1 MTGLTFVRFC
11 VTTEAIR
18 LVQLIQNP
26 KAVFS
31 AGPAALR
38 EKLHNPMKPLLCSL
52 LIAVIGS
59 ACSPAPDKLADGFAH
74 PPDSAKPWVYW
85 FWMNGNVTEEG
96 ITADLE
102 AMSRVGIGGALIM
115 NVSNGIPAGRVG
127 FMGEKWREMFQ
138 HAVSEAQRLGL
149 QINMNNDDGWTGSGG
164 PWITPEQ
171 SMQMLTWSDTRIVG
185 PQSFDAILPPPP
197 TRKVKGFGLGTEKAV
212 AAYDKAPS
220 SYRDIAVY
228 AIPSTGPAM
237 GSLAPV
243 VSSSGK
249 AFDAN
254 VLVDGNLE
262 TGIQL
267 PVTSPDS
274 PPWIQFEFPE
284 PFTAMSLTILTG
296 HGRQNHGGRL
306 ESSDDGTNFTP
317 VCKFQIPSN
326 GINPSILGTG
336 FPAVTARYFRIVFDR
351 VSPDSKSVLLQE
363 LDLSPD
369 ARIENWPGK
378 AGFSRVDGLE
388 PAIDKAGDQAAPQN
402 AILNLTDKMDASGR
416 LRWDAPAGSWTIL
429 RIGHASTGKMNHPAT
444 PDGTGLECDKLS
456 KEAIEKHFE
465 GVLAKLISDAGP
477 LAGKAFAA
485 THIDSWEVGTQNWTP
500 KFREEFQKRRGYDPM
515 PYVPAMVGV
524 PVVNN
529 EISERFLWDVRRT
542 LADMI
547 ADNYVGHLR
556 ELAHKNGM
564 QLSVEA
570 YGNGNFDNL
579 QCSARAD
586 IPMAEFWAGHP
597 EHAERGKPA
606 ASTAHQLGQ
615 PVVAAEAFTA
625 NPEFGK
631 WQNVPATLKSL
642 GDAAFCSGINR
653 FVFHRW
659 AMQPWMDRLPGMTF
673 GPHGIHFERTE
684 TWFEQSRAWLT
695 YLARCQFL
703 LQQGTFVADLCYL
716 TGESAPKSVPSS
728 TDLKP
733 TLPPGRDYDGC
744 SAEMIQNMSVTDGRL
759 VLPSGMSYK
768 LLVLPESRFMTPQL
782 LRKIRDLVLAGAHV
796 VGPKPEKSPGLENFP
811 ACDDE
816 VRALADELWGTDSV
830 PPEGRAVGKGRVY
843 SGQPLERILSAMGS
857 LPDVEWKDADN
868 SKDLSWIHRR
878 TPDADI
884 YFMANSRNG
893 AVAADAVFRV
903 SGKLPELWH
912 PDTGKMDPVATWQR
926 TADGRTMVPLRL
938 DQAGSVFV
946 VFRKP
951 ADAADPIVK
960 ILRDG
965 QPLDNADVPGKLVIK
980 NAAYGILD
988 DPSRTLDVTRQLAAR
1003 VKDGKL
1009 TNRVWCDFGKGDPAP
1024 KIPKTLRV
1032 EYSFNGRDAVASAK
1046 DTVTLTLPPRA
1057 PLAEP
1062 KAEMKGTDLLAW
1074 EPGKYEFTTA
1084 SGKNSTYQ
1092 VAEVP
1097 RPMEINAPWTLQFP
1111 AKWGAPAEITLD
1123 KLISWTEYPDEGV
1136 KYFSGTATYRKTFDI
1151 PADRVGKELYL
1162 DLGVVKELA
1171 EVVLNGHNL
1180 GVLWKPPFRVNITKF
1195 AKPGANELEIR
1206 VTNLW
1211 PNRLIGDEQKPPYL
1225 KWNGGSPAEWPDW
1238 LVDGGPVP
1246 DTGRFTFTTWHHY
1259 TKASP
1264 LLESGLL
1271 GPVTLRAAEKIS
1283 IGQQGNVHNEKP
1295 SGK

>member
-1 MTGLTFVRFC
+1 
-11 VTTEAIR
+11 
-18 LVQLIQNP
+18 
-26 KAVFS
+26 
-31 AGPAALR
+31 
-38 EKLHNPMKPLLCSL
+38 MKPLLCSL
-52 LIAVIGS
+52 LIAFIGFG
-59 ACSPAPDKLADGFAH
+59 CSPTPDKLADGFAH
-74 PPDSAKPWVYW
+74 PPDSARPWVYW
-85 FWMNGNVTEEG
+85 FWMNGNVTKEG

-102 AMSRVGIGGALIM
+102 AMARVGIGGALIM
-115 NVSNGIPAGRVG
+115 NVSNGIPAGRAG
-127 FMGEKWREMFQ
+127 FMGEKWRELFR
-138 HAVSEAQRLGL
+138 HAINEAQRLGL

-164 PWITPEQ
+164 PWVTSEQ
-171 SMQMLTWSDTRIVG
+171 SMQTLAWSETRIEG
-185 PQSFDAILPPPP
+185 PQSFDGILPPPP
-197 TRKVKGFGLGTEKAV
+197 TRKVKGFGFGTEKATAV
-212 AAYDKAPS
+212 YENAAP

-228 AIPSTGPAM
+228 AIPSTGPGM
-237 GSLAPV
+237 RSLAPA

-249 AFDAN
+249 PFDSS
-254 VLVDGNLE
+254 VLMDGNLD

-267 PVTSPDS
+267 PATPPDS
-274 PPWIQFEFPE
+274 PPWIQLEFPQ
-284 PFTAMSLTILTG
+284 PFTTRSLTIFTG
-296 HGRQNHGGRL
+296 HGRQNHRGRL
-306 ESSDDGTNFTP
+306 ESSDDGTTFKP
-317 VCKFQIPSN
+317 VCKFQIPTN
-326 GINPSILGTG
+326 GINPSILGAG

-351 VSPDSKSVLLQE
+351 ISPDSKSVLLQE

-369 ARIENWPGK
+369 ARMNNWSGK

-388 PAIDKAGDQAAPQN
+388 PDADKAGEQATPQN
-402 AILNLTDKMDASGR
+402 SILNLTDKMDASGR
-416 LRWDAPAGSWTIL
+416 LRWDAPAGNWTIL
-429 RIGHASTGKMNHPAT
+429 RLGHASTGKMNHPAT

-456 KEAIEKHFE
+456 RKAIEKHFE
-465 GVLAKLISDAGP
+465 GMLAKLIADAGP

-485 THIDSWEVGTQNWTP
+485 THVDSWEVGTQNWTP

-524 PVVNN
+524 PVGSG
-529 EISERFLWDVRRT
+529 EISERFLRDVRRT

-547 ADNYVGHLR
+547 ADNYFGQLC

-597 EHAERGKPA
+597 EQAERGKPA

-625 NPEFGK
+625 NPDFGK
-631 WQNVPATLKSL
+631 WQNTPASLKSL

-653 FVFHRW
+653 LVFHRW
-659 AMQPWMDRLPGMTF
+659 AMQPWMDRWPGMTF
-673 GPHGIHFERTE
+673 GPHGIHFERTV
-684 TWFEQSRAWLT
+684 TWFEQSRDWLT
-695 YLARCQFL
+695 YLARCQYL

-716 TGESAPKSVPSS
+716 PGEQAPNSLPLSA
-728 TDLKP
+728 DLKP
-733 TLPPGRDYDGC
+733 ALPPGRDYDAC
-744 SAEMIQNMSVTDGRL
+744 SVEMIQKMSVNDGRL
-759 VLPSGMSYK
+759 VLPSGMSYR

-782 LRKIRDLVLAGAHV
+782 LRKIRDLVLAGARV

-816 VRALADELWGTDSV
+816 VRALADELWGTGIV

-843 SGQPLERILSAMGS
+843 SGQPLEKILSATGS
-857 LPDVEWKDADN
+857 LPDVEWRNTDNPKDF
-868 SKDLSWIHRR
+868 SWIHRR
-878 TPDADI
+878 TPEADI
-884 YFMANSRNG
+884 YFIANSRDS
-893 AVAADAVFRV
+893 AVAADAIFRV
-903 SGKLPELWH
+903 PDKLPELWH
-912 PDTGKMDPVATWQR
+912 PDTGKMEPVAVWQR
-926 TADGRTMVPLRL
+926 TPDGRTMVPLRL

-951 ADAADPIVK
+951 ANDADPIVK

-965 QPLDNADVPGKLVIK
+965 KPLDNGAVPEKLVIRK
-980 NAAYGILD
+980 ASYGIPG
-988 DPSRTLDVTRQLAAR
+988 DPARTFDVTRQLAAR

-1024 KIPKTLRV
+1024 KVPKTLSV
-1032 EYSFNGRDAVASAK
+1032 EYSINDRDAVASAK
-1046 DTVTLTLPPRA
+1046 DTETLSLPPRM

-1062 KAEMKGTDLLAW
+1062 KAEMQGAKLVAW
-1074 EPGKYEFTTA
+1074 EPGKFEFTTA
-1084 SGKNSTYQ
+1084 SGKKSALQ

-1097 RPMEINAPWTLQFP
+1097 GPMEIHGPWTLQFP
-1111 AKWGAPAEITLD
+1111 PKWGAPAEITLD
-1123 KLISWTEYPDEGV
+1123 KLISWTEYPDAGV
-1136 KYFSGTATYRKTFDI
+1136 KYFSGTATYRKMLNI
-1151 PADRVGKELYL
+1151 PADRMGKELCL

-1180 GVLWKPPFRVNITKF
+1180 GVLWKPPFRVNITKW
-1195 AKPGANELEIR
+1195 AKPGPNELEIR

-1225 KWNGGSPAEWPDW
+1225 KWQGGSPAEWPDW
-1238 LVDGGPVP
+1238 VVDGGPVP

-1259 TKASP
+1259 TKDSP

-1271 GPVTLRAAEKIS
+1271 GPVTLRTSVEVPI
-1283 IGQQGNVHNEKP
+1283 KP
-1295 SGK
+1295 